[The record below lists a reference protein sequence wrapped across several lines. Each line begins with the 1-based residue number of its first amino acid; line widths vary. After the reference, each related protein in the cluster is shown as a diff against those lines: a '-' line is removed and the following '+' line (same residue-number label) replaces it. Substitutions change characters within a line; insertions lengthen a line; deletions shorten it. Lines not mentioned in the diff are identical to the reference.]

1 MRRIFFLIVFAALAT
16 GAAVSPA
23 REQSQSQGLLPNAFG
38 AWKSSS
44 PTQRMDATAAE
55 QAAGADAAVFQEYR
69 TEGAARRTY
78 SRGAETASVTLYH
91 LADPSAAYGLYTFLR
106 SDALAAINV
115 GSFAG
120 ASPTRALFVVGNLV
134 VDVASPR
141 ARPSD
146 ADLALLAQSLAA
158 QADTTPF
165 PTIGE
170 SLPAAGLVHRS
181 EHYFVGPQALSRIVP
196 LGTDDWAGFD
206 FSAEALAARYHVS
219 AGAAADKDAVLL
231 LISYP
236 TQQIAAKEFDG
247 MMRRFPI
254 DPPGGAPAGQSVLYG
269 RRISTIVALVIG
281 APTRDSANALLD
293 QIHSNDVVTWNEPKT
308 TYSDPSISRIVIE
321 GIMGTGAIMLL
332 AIVVGIGFGGFRL
345 VVKYFFPG
353 KVFDREKQLEVLQL
367 GLASKP
373 IKAKDFY

>member
-1 MRRIFFLIVFAALAT
+1 MRRIFFLVIFTALAI

-23 REQSQSQGLLPNAFG
+23 RAQGLLPNSFG
-38 AWKSSS
+38 AWKSSA
-44 PTQRMDATAAE
+44 PTQRMDAAAAE

-69 TEGAARRTY
+69 TEGAARRSY
-78 SRGAETASVTLYH
+78 SRGADTTSVTLYH

-106 SDALAAINV
+106 SDALAATNV

-181 EHYFVGPQALSRIVP
+181 EHYFVGPQALSRVVP

-206 FSAEALAARYHVS
+206 FSAEALAARYHMTGS
-219 AGAAADKDAVLL
+219 AGSNDATLL

-236 TQQIAAKEFDG
+236 TQQIAAQQFDG

-269 RRISTIVALVIG
+269 RRISTIVALVVG